1 MQYSIQCGVFNTD
14 NIYANKLRPVSNVEL
29 LMYQRIRNN
38 RSDNELGISADYI
51 LFLMRS
57 ENEERDVWNRPKKPM
72 NGENRHRLDRKI
84 SGHERSKSNQS
95 HLIHKLKYF
104 TCQKHYICL
113 VISIEYN
120 NLIHW
125 KIINSQTNCHCH
137 RQCLMTAHSANRYL
151 SLTV

>member
-57 ENEERDVWNRPKKPM
+57 ANEKRDV
-72 NGENRHRLDRKI
+72 
-84 SGHERSKSNQS
+84 
-95 HLIHKLKYF
+95 
-104 TCQKHYICL
+104 
-113 VISIEYN
+113 
-120 NLIHW
+120 
-125 KIINSQTNCHCH
+125 
-137 RQCLMTAHSANRYL
+137 
-151 SLTV
+151 